1 MVSDVAAFRRFNRS
15 FTRRIGLLS
24 DTYLGQDR
32 PLGEARLLYEIGSGA
47 SLRDLRTRLGLDA
60 GYLSRLVRSLADAGL
75 VRVRTGDRDSRL
87 RIVEP
92 TAAGEAELAE
102 QHRRADA
109 LVTGLLDGLTGDQR
123 RRLID
128 AMGTAERLLRLA
140 AITIGPADP
149 ESADGRRCLHAYA
162 AELDARF
169 PEGFDTADLV
179 APGEIRGDRGVLLL
193 AREDGR
199 AVGCG
204 ALRTFEPGIGE
215 IRHVWL
221 DRDVRGLGLGRRLLA
236 ELEGA
241 ALARGMS
248 AVRLGTHPELSE
260 AIQMYRTSGY
270 SEIPHYGD
278 DPHSG
283 LWFEKRLG

>member
-1 MVSDVAAFRRFNRS
+1 
-15 FTRRIGLLS
+15 
-24 DTYLGQDR
+24 
-32 PLGEARLLYEIGSGA
+32 
-47 SLRDLRTRLGLDA
+47 
-60 GYLSRLVRSLADAGL
+60 
-75 VRVRTGDRDSRL
+75 
-87 RIVEP
+87 
-92 TAAGEAELAE
+92 
-102 QHRRADA
+102 
-109 LVTGLLDGLTGDQR
+109 
-123 RRLID
+123 
-128 AMGTAERLLRLA
+128 MGTADRLLRLA

-149 ESADGRRCLHAYA
+149 ESSDGRRCLHAYA

-221 DRDVRGLGLGRRLLA
+221 DRDVRCLGLGRRLLA